1 MKYAAVTLLV
11 AGIAL
16 IAGQQYS
23 VDLSNM
29 RLLQEATEDSTT
41 MAMDDGTSQEP
52 ESMVADD
59 PLCNNSVNDPDTGM
73 YTDGSSGSVCTA
85 ETGYEACPCYGK
97 LTQEQAEGFM
107 QALGAFAALWLCLI
121 ICLPIT
127 ACCAIGCV
135 VYHCFIKEK

>member
-1 MKYAAVTLLV
+1 MKFAAVTLLV

-29 RLLQEATEDSTT
+29 RMLEDEVDDSTT
-41 MAMDDGTSQEP
+41 VDDGTTQEP
-52 ESMVADD
+52 ESIVSDD
-59 PLCNNSVNDPDTGM
+59 PACNDSVNDPDTGI
-73 YTDGSSGSVCTA
+73 YTDGSSKQVCTA
-85 ETGYEACPCYGK
+85 ETGYDACPCYGK

-107 QALGAFAALWLCLI
+107 AALGAFAALWICLI
-121 ICLPIT
+121 VCLPIT
-127 ACCAIGCV
+127 ACCAIGCI